1 MGPRFL
7 LILILVIGGLLL
19 LSASTFTVGEQEQA
33 LRVQFKTVVGKDYKP
48 GLHFKYPF
56 IDNVFK
62 FDRRVITKKY
72 GAESFLT
79 SDSQGLSVDYYIK
92 WRIVDPEKFY
102 QATSGGDEQRAE
114 SLIIG
119 PKIQDGIKTA
129 VARRT
134 LREIVISDR
143 QQVTSE
149 FMSQIG
155 ETIVASGIE
164 LVDVRVQR
172 IDLREDVAARVYESM
187 KQHFEGIT
195 LALRGE
201 GDRGA
206 QIIRAE
212 ADRKSVEIKAKAA
225 ADAQRIR
232 GEGDSTAAALYAAAY
247 NRNPEFYSF
256 YRSLLA
262 YRNSLGKEGDVLVV
276 SPDSEFFQYLKSPSP
291 QKR

>member
-1 MGPRFL
+1 MGSRVL
-7 LILILVIGGLLL
+7 LILVLILGALLL
-19 LSASTFTVGEQEQA
+19 VGASTFSVGEQEQA
-33 LRVQFKTVVGKDYKP
+33 LRVQFKSVIGKDYKP

-72 GAESFLT
+72 SAESFLT

-114 SLIIG
+114 GLIIG

-143 QQVTSE
+143 QQVTNE

-155 ETIVASGIE
+155 ETMEASGIQ
-164 LVDVRVQR
+164 LVDVRMQR

-195 LALRGE
+195 RSLRGE
-201 GDRGA
+201 GDRGSA
-206 QIIRAE
+206 IIRSEAE
-212 ADRKSVEIKAKAA
+212 RKRTELIARAN

-232 GEGDSTAAALYAAAY
+232 GEGDATAAALYAAAY

-256 YRSLLA
+256 YRSLQA
-262 YRNSLGKEGDVLVV
+262 YRTSLGKEGDVLVV
-276 SPDSEFFQYLKSPSP
+276 SPDSEFFRYLKSPSP

>member
-1 MGPRFL
+1 MGSRFL
-7 LILILVIGGLLL
+7 MIIIVVLGALLL
-19 LSASTFTVGEQEQA
+19 VSASTFTVSEQEQA
-33 LRVQFKTVVGKDYKP
+33 LRVQFKSVIGKDYKP

-56 IDNVFK
+56 IDDVFK

-72 GAESFLT
+72 SAESFLT

-92 WRIVDPEKFY
+92 WRIVEPEKFY

-114 SLIIG
+114 GLIIG

-134 LREIVISDR
+134 LREMVISDR

-195 LALRGE
+195 RTLRGE

-212 ADRKSVEIKAKAA
+212 VERKRTELIAKAN

-232 GEGDSTAAALYAAAY
+232 GEGDATAAALYAAAY

-256 YRSLLA
+256 YRSLQA
-262 YRNSLGKEGDVLVV
+262 YRTSLGKEGDVLVV
-276 SPDSEFFQYLKSPSP
+276 SPDSEFFRYLKSPAP
-291 QKR
+291 QRR